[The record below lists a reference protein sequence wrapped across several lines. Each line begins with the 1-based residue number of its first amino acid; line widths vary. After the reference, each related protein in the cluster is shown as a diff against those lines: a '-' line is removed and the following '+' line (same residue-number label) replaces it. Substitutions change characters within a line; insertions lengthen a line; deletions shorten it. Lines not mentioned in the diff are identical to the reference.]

1 MAVMAGA
8 NARHHPSGG
17 VSHVRSVG
25 AFATHGV
32 RVRLGMGTSGPH
44 PRLVRAR
51 PPKRPSVVGS
61 VCSSEYFRNRRAR
74 GVLACSGH
82 RPLSLLRPGG
92 LRVPSSIGGSRL
104 PCRFLGLA
112 RRTIHGPACRPGL
125 GDDSKLPRRLRGA
138 VRVGLS
144 ARAFYLSGRDC
155 VESRRDR
162 SHIPRWL
169 ALSCGPSCGNDLGGG
184 HDHRGPAHSG
194 RAGAICCRPGVNA
207 LATSRSTR
215 GGGIVIDFVGVI
227 VGLFDV
233 RTVLIAGVIFIPLE
247 RLRPLHKGQHT
258 LRKGWRTDV
267 IYVFANGALLRMRL
281 GALDQALGT
290 DAALTNWAASGVV
303 HPDAGA
309 PKGEAVSLP
318 PWVHCPNA
326 KG

>member
-17 VSHVRSVG
+17 VSHVRGLG
-25 AFATHGV
+25 ALATDGV
-32 RVRLGMGTSGPH
+32 RIRLGVGTSGAYPG
-44 PRLVRAR
+44 LVRAR
-51 PPKRPSVVGS
+51 PPKRPPLVGS
-61 VCSSEYFRNRRAR
+61 GCSSEYFCNPRTR

-82 RPLSLLRPGG
+82 RPLGLLRPDG
-92 LRVPSSIGGSRL
+92 LRVPTSVGRSRL

-112 RRTIHGPACRPGL
+112 RRTIHGPARRPGL

-169 ALSCGPSCGNDLGGG
+169 ALSCGPSCRNDLGGG
-184 HDHRGPAHSG
+184 HDRRGPAPSG

-207 LATSRSTR
+207 LATSRSPR

-227 VGLFDV
+227 LGLFDV
-233 RTVLIAGVIFIPLE
+233 RTVLIASVIFVPLE
-247 RLRPLHKGQHT
+247 RCGHCPEGNT
-258 LRKGWRTDV
+258 L
-267 IYVFANGALLRMRL
+267 FAG
-281 GALDQALGT
+281 G
-290 DAALTNWAASGVV
+290 
-303 HPDAGA
+303 GA
-309 PKGEAVSLP
+309 PT
-318 PWVHCPNA
+318 
-326 KG
+326 